1 METQLSQSN
10 MPGELNSHGL
20 LLYDSWRKNTI
31 MIERGKLSLR
41 CKVEG
46 RINSIQLF
54 PLGFLWPMVKNI
66 QLLPQYTNQ
75 VPSKAENN
83 FTTDT
88 QAFNMQYSL
97 AYCD

>member
-1 METQLSQSN
+1 
-10 MPGELNSHGL
+10 
-20 LLYDSWRKNTI
+20 

-46 RINSIQLF
+46 RINSIQLLL
-54 PLGFLWPMVKNI
+54 LGCLWPVVKNI
-66 QLLPQYTNQ
+66 QLQLQYTNQ
-75 VPSKAENN
+75 VPSKADNK